1 MLVKDVEGIIAKMNT
16 LKAMGVNFSLDD
28 FGTGYSSLS
37 YLKRLPLDQL
47 KIDQSFVRNILTDPN
62 DAAIAK
68 MVIALADSLG
78 LTVIAEGVE
87 IEAQRDFLAHQ
98 GCHSYQGYLFSR
110 PLPIDDFEAF
120 ARAATLTP

>member
-1 MLVKDVEGIIAKMNT
+1 M
-16 LKAMGVNFSLDD
+16 
-28 FGTGYSSLS
+28 
-37 YLKRLPLDQL
+37 
-47 KIDQSFVRNILTDPN
+47 
-62 DAAIAK
+62 
-68 MVIALADSLG
+68 G

-110 PLPIDDFEAF
+110 PLPLADFETF